1 MKSTAPREVGPA
13 NAAGAADPVTD
24 GAAVGS
30 TRSGGLGASVDVG
43 DGFVVAEK
51 HDARR
56 LAAIA
61 RLSRFIRQMVAYAE
75 SPGVRVVEPEVVQRT
90 RIRESM

>member
-13 NAAGAADPVTD
+13 NAPGAADLVTD
-24 GAAVGS
+24 GVAVGS
-30 TRSGGLGASVDVG
+30 TSPVEVGVTVDVG
-43 DGFVVAEK
+43 DGSVVAET

-61 RLSRFIRQMVAYAE
+61 RRSRFIRQMLAYAE
-75 SPGVRVVEPEVVQRT
+75 ARGVRVVEPEVVQRT